1 MDLLDRYLHA
11 VRQAMFLMPAAQKR
25 DIIAELSDNLRS
37 EFEAKQQEVGRPLTE
52 REQEAIL
59 HRSGHPLIVAGRY
72 RSPSG
77 SLSFGRQLIGPE
89 LFPMYSFVLV
99 FNASLTALVISI
111 VLIALGKPFSLA
123 AYTPV
128 LFQLVIVTAGF
139 MIADASIRRAGF
151 AGWSPRTLRKPR
163 DPYRISRFGLI
174 IEIAG
179 LLLVIG
185 IWVNLPMGA
194 KVAGSTW
201 NDFASTYYLPLL
213 FVYVILL
220 VTSFIN
226 VIRPYWSRLRLAV
239 RCAADTLFGAAM
251 TQTVLTHWH
260 EVKAQWIALA
270 VPHPAVSKAILV
282 TGWANISVTTSLAIA
297 AIVCFAQALYE
308 LVLLIRWRPM
318 RNGAPLGRGPQ
329 PTSP

>member
-1 MDLLDRYLHA
+1 
-11 VRQAMFLMPAAQKR
+11 MFLMPAAQKR
-25 DIIAELSDNLRS
+25 DIIAELSDSLRS

-52 REQEAIL
+52 REQESIL
-59 HRSGHPLIVAGRY
+59 QRYGHPMLVAGRY
-72 RSPSG
+72 RSPGG
-77 SLSFGRQLIGPE
+77 SFSFGRQLIGPE
-89 LFPMYSFVLV
+89 LFPLYSMVLA
-99 FNASLTALVISI
+99 FNTSLTAIVISI
-111 VLIALGKPFSLA
+111 VLLMLHKSFSLA

-128 LFQLVIVTAGF
+128 LFQVVVVTAAF
-139 MIADASIRRAGF
+139 ITADAYVRRASF
-151 AGWSPRTLRKPR
+151 AGWSPLTLPKPR
-163 DPYRISRFGLI
+163 DPYRIRRSGLI

-194 KVAGSTW
+194 AVAGSTW

-251 TQTVLTHWH
+251 TQTVLAHWH
-260 EVKAQWIALA
+260 EVEAQWVALA
-270 VPHPAVSKAILV
+270 VPHPAVSKVVLV
-282 TGWANISVTTSLAIA
+282 TGWANISVTASLAIA
-297 AIVCFAQALYE
+297 AVVCLAQALYE

-318 RNGAPLGRGPQ
+318 RNGNGAGQL
-329 PTSP
+329 SPS